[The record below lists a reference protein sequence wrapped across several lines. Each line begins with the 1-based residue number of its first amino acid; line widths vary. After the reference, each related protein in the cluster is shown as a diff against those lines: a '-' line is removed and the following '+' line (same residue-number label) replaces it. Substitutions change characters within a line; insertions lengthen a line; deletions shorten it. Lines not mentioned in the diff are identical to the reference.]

1 MKAISDFF
9 RSLVAT
15 TPPKDNSVLHPDD
28 FPVTAK
34 GVTLS
39 NPDGKP
45 IAVAS
50 DTATAAEIAER
61 LNADEDRKEE
71 DKWSA

>member
-1 MKAISDFF
+1 MKALSDFF
-9 RSLVAT
+9 RSLVVS
-15 TPPKDNSVLHPDD
+15 TPPKNSVLQPRD
-28 FPVTAK
+28 FLLTAD

-39 NPDGKP
+39 KPDGKP
-45 IAVAS
+45 IAVAKDS
-50 DTATAAEIAER
+50 ATAEEIAER